1 LNKIK
6 VLIVDDSE
14 LIRQLL
20 TEIISSA
27 PDLEVIASAVD
38 PIDAR
43 DKIKKFNPD
52 VLTLDIEMPKMD
64 GITFLRNLMRLRP
77 MPVVMISTL
86 TEHGA
91 PATLD
96 ALEIGAIDYIAKPKG
111 GSWGNLAD
119 YADVIHDKLRGAARS
134 NMSARESF
142 TTSVSPTQVIAS
154 KSTQENNAKFK
165 PTKLICIGS
174 STGGTEAIREVLFD
188 MPTNCPPILIAQHIP
203 AAFSASLAER
213 LNRACAITVREAK
226 AGMPLEAGNAY
237 LAPGDF
243 HLKIIQK
250 NGRLITALDDGDKVN
265 GHKPSVDVLF
275 QSAISCVGKNV
286 VAAILTGMGNDG
298 ASGLKSIQDH
308 QGITF
313 AQDEATSVV
322 WGMPGAAVK
331 LGAVKHILPI
341 KKIRNGLLRACER

>member
-1 LNKIK
+1 LGKIK
-6 VLIVDDSE
+6 VLVVDDSE
-14 LIRQLL
+14 LIRQVL

-27 PDLEVIASAVD
+27 PDLEVVACAVD

-43 DKIKKFNPD
+43 DKIKQFNPD

-96 ALEIGAIDYIAKPKG
+96 ALEIGAVDYIAKPKG
-111 GSWGNLAD
+111 GSWGNLGD
-119 YADVIHDKLRGAARS
+119 YAEVIQEKLRNAAQS
-134 NMSARESF
+134 NMTARESF
-142 TTSVSPTQVIAS
+142 TNPISSASIVSSGDVQGNNT
-154 KSTQENNAKFK
+154 KFWSTKV
-165 PTKLICIGS
+165 ICIGS
-174 STGGTEAIREVLFD
+174 STGGTEAIREVLFE
-188 MPTNCPPILIAQHIP
+188 MPINCPPILMAQHIP

-213 LNRACAITVREAK
+213 LNKACAITVREAK
-226 AGMPLEAGNAY
+226 AGMPLEPGNAY

-243 HLKIIQK
+243 HLKILEK
-250 NGRLITALDDGDKVN
+250 NGRLITALDDGEKVN

-275 QSAISCVGKNV
+275 QSAISSVGKNV

-298 ASGLKSIQDH
+298 ANGLKGILDH
-308 QGITF
+308 QGTTF
-313 AQDEATSVV
+313 AQDEASSVV

-331 LGAVKHILPI
+331 LGAVQHVLPI
-341 KKIRNGLLRACER
+341 KKIRSSLLQACEK

>member
-1 LNKIK
+1 
-6 VLIVDDSE
+6 LIIDDSE
-14 LIRQLL
+14 LIRQVL
-20 TEIISSA
+20 TEIIASA
-27 PDLEVIASAVD
+27 PDLEVVASAVD

-43 DKIKKFNPD
+43 DKIKQFSPD

-96 ALEIGAIDYIAKPKG
+96 ALEIGAVDYIAKPKG

-119 YADVIHDKLRGAARS
+119 YAEVIQDKLRHAARS

-142 TTSVSPTQVIAS
+142 TNSVSPVKVATSESV
-154 KSTQENNAKFK
+154 QENNTRFK
-165 PTKLICIGS
+165 STKVICIGS

-188 MPTNCPPILIAQHIP
+188 MPTNCPPILMAQHIP
-203 AAFSASLAER
+203 AAFSASLADR
-213 LNRACAITVREAK
+213 LNRTCAITVKEAK
-226 AGMPLEAGNAY
+226 AGMPLEAGHAY

-243 HLKIIQK
+243 HLKVIEK
-250 NGRLITALDDGDKVN
+250 NGRLITALDDSDKVN

-275 QSAISCVGKNV
+275 QSAISCVGKNI

-298 ASGLKSIQDH
+298 AEGLKSIQDH

-341 KKIRNGLLRACER
+341 KKIRNGLLKACER